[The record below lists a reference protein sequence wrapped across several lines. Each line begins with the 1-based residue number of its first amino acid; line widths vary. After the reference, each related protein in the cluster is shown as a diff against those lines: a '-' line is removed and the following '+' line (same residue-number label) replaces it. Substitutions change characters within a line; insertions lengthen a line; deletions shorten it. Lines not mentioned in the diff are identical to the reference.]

1 MQTYNS
7 TLAQELKRLLDAEVF
22 ALSATLAAGALGNF
36 EEYKYYAGKI
46 AGLRDAAD
54 LIDEAV
60 AILDGKQRSN

>member
-7 TLAQELKRLLDAEVF
+7 ALSQEFKRLLEAEIRSLSE
-22 ALSATLAAGALGNF
+22 ALSAGALSTF

>member
-7 TLAQELKRLLDAEVF
+7 LLSQETRRLIDLQIFNLTA
-22 ALSATLAAGALGNF
+22 SIAAGALGSY

-54 LIDEAV
+54 LLDEAV
-60 AILDGKQRSN
+60 AILDGKKRSD